1 MTKNEYLIELA
12 MELQKI
18 DAGNM
23 LAPDIKQAIVFYQ
36 EMIDDMMEDGKTE
49 EEAVA
54 SMESAKDIA
63 ERMRREFILP
73 SAKETSASPV
83 PPEPPVPPVRPAPP
97 APSAAAGRLTSTGS
111 ADGDYTRMKH
121 TADPDAVSEIV
132 VSEENNS
139 VRLVSGSE
147 LSVEY
152 SENEMDTYAVSLSGG
167 VLCVKYKKEK
177 RFSLRNAL
185 RNALRNVLGMFRGRK
200 EFRIVVPETWRGRVR
215 ISSTNAQV
223 TAEDVDLE
231 CLTLQT
237 TNGSVSVS
245 KARLAKELS
254 AKTSNSAITLK
265 GITAPGADIRTT
277 NGRISAENMHIF
289 GQCRLGASNGRIEAA
304 DISAE
309 GVGLSTT
316 NGHINVRAITA
327 DAIRLVTSNGAIGG
341 SVCGRREDYRISS
354 RTTNGKNSLGS
365 TDSGA
370 RTLEATTSNAGID
383 IDFEG

>member
-54 SMESAKDIA
+54 SMESVKDIA

-73 SAKETSASPV
+73 SDKRTTAPQV

-97 APSAAAGRLTSTGS
+97 ARTSADGRLKSTGS

-121 TADPDAVSEIV
+121 TADPDAISEIV
-132 VSEENNS
+132 VSDEDNS

-152 SENEMDTYAVSLSGG
+152 SENETDTYAVSLSDG

-177 RFSLRNAL
+177 RFS
-185 RNALRNVLGMFRGRK
+185 LRNVLGMFRGRK
-200 EFRIVVPETWRGRVR
+200 EFRIVVPETWRGSVC

-223 TAEDVDLE
+223 TAENVDLE

-237 TNGSVSVS
+237 TNGSVNVR
-245 KARLAKELS
+245 KARLAKELG
-254 AKTSNSAITLK
+254 AKTSNSAITLNE
-265 GITAPGADIRTT
+265 ITAPGADIRTT
-277 NGRISAENMHIF
+277 NGRISAENMRIF
-289 GQCRLGASNGRIEAA
+289 GQCRLGTSNGRIEAA

-309 GVGLSTT
+309 GVGISTA
-316 NGHINVRAITA
+316 NGRINVRAITA
-327 DAIRLVTSNGAIGG
+327 YAIKLVTSNGSIGG

-354 RTTNGKNSLGS
+354 RTSNGKNSLGS

-370 RTLEATTSNAGID
+370 RTLDVSTSNAGID

>member
-73 SAKETSASPV
+73 GAKETTAPPA
-83 PPEPPVPPVRPAPP
+83 PPEPPVPPVRPASP
-97 APSAAAGRLTSTGS
+97 APTAAAGRLTSTGS

-152 SENEMDTYAVSLSGG
+152 SENETDSYAIGLSDG
-167 VLCVKYKKEK
+167 VLWVKFKKEK
-177 RFSLRNAL
+177 RFS
-185 RNALRNVLGMFRGRK
+185 LRNVLGMFRGRK

-231 CLTLQT
+231 CLTVQT

-289 GQCRLGASNGRIEAA
+289 GQCRLGASNGRIEAV

-316 NGHINVRAITA
+316 NGHINVRTITA

-370 RTLEATTSNAGID
+370 RTLEATTSNASIN

>member
-18 DAGNM
+18 DAGDM
-23 LAPDIKQAIVFYQ
+23 FAPEIKQVIIFYQ

-49 EEAVA
+49 EEAVD
-54 SMESAKDIA
+54 SMEGAKDIA

-73 SAKETSASPV
+73 SAKQRPESEYQV
-83 PPEPPVPPVRPAPP
+83 IPEPPIPPARPAHP
-97 APSAAAGRLTSTGS
+97 APTSTDGRLKSTGS

-121 TADPDAVSEIV
+121 TVDPDVVSEIV
-132 VSEENNS
+132 ISEEDNS

-152 SENEMDTYAVSLSGG
+152 SENETDSYSVSLSDG

-177 RFSLRNAL
+177 RFSLRN
-185 RNALRNVLGMFRGRK
+185 VLGMFRGRK
-200 EFRIVVPETWRGRVR
+200 EFSIVVPEAWRGKVR
-215 ISSTNAQV
+215 ISSTNAPV
-223 TAEDVDLE
+223 YAENVDLE
-231 CLTLQT
+231 CLNVQT
-237 TNGSVSVS
+237 TNGAVDVR
-245 KARLAKELS
+245 KARLAMEFS
-254 AKTSNSAITLK
+254 ARTSNSAITLN
-265 GITAPGADIRTT
+265 GITAPGADVRTT
-277 NGRISAENMHIF
+277 NSRLKAEDMRIF
-289 GQCRLGASNGRIEAA
+289 GQCRLGTTNGRIEAS

-309 GVGLSTT
+309 GVGISTS
-316 NGHINVRAITA
+316 NGYINVRAITA
-327 DAIRLVTSNGAIGG
+327 DAIKLVTSNGAISG

-354 RTTNGKNSLGS
+354 RTSNNGKNSLGS

-370 RTLEATTSNAGID
+370 RTLEAATSNAGIN

>member
-54 SMESAKDIA
+54 SMESVKDIA

-73 SAKETSASPV
+73 SDKRTTAPQV

-97 APSAAAGRLTSTGS
+97 APPAAACRLTSTGS

-121 TADPDAVSEIV
+121 TADPDAISEIV
-132 VSEENNS
+132 VSDEDNS

-152 SENEMDTYAVSLSGG
+152 SENETDTYAVSLSDG

-177 RFSLRNAL
+177 RFS
-185 RNALRNVLGMFRGRK
+185 LRNVLGMFRGRK

-237 TNGSVSVS
+237 TNGAVDVCG
-245 KARLAKELS
+245 ARLAKELS

-277 NGRISAENMHIF
+277 NGRIGAENMHIF